1 MPQPRQSSLALL
13 SFLGWRQIGYWRS
26 DYDLWSNAVKVTKN
40 NVLAEASLGRAL
52 RLLDRQEEALPHYEQ
67 AARLSPEDPVRHLNL
82 AVDLTECG
90 RLQDA
95 IEEYQ
100 AATHLT
106 SDDKIRA
113 RTYACLGA
121 YSAHS
126 EITPRF
132 TKAIDRPCSLILR
145 RPMKWF
151 VTFPKVLPASQRAKA
166 ICGLGCSS
174 RR

>member
-1 MPQPRQSSLALL
+1 M
-13 SFLGWRQIGYWRS
+13 
-26 DYDLWSNAVKVTKN
+26 
-40 NVLAEASLGRAL
+40 
-52 RLLDRQEEALPHYEQ
+52 LDRQEEALPHYEQ

-113 RTYACLGA
+113 RTYACVGA

-132 TKAIDRPCSLILR
+132 TKAIDRPCSLLLR
-145 RPMKWF
+145 RPMEM
-151 VTFPKVLPASQRAKA
+151 VRHLSQSIASQPTSESYLRLGMLLQEMNKLTEARVAYQQALELDPTLTVAKESLA
-166 ICGLGCSS
+166 VLQRSDK
-174 RR
+174 